1 MRRNFIYSAVCLGL
15 LSLTSCATI
24 FTGTTYKITFNSKPE
39 GAKVYYKGYEKCVTP
54 CSFNV
59 NRGLFDNR
67 NKIVE
72 LKKEGYVDKGIELD
86 TKFNT
91 VSILNVFAGLV
102 PWGIDVVTG
111 SVMKYDTKNYNVEL
125 EKKK

>member
-24 FTGTTYKITFNSKPE
+24 FTGTTDKITFNSKPE

-72 LKKEGYVDKGIELD
+72 LNTEKMEENNDKGIQ
-86 TKFNT
+86 T
-91 VSILNVFAGLV
+91 VGNWEKVAG
-102 PWGIDVVTG
+102 
-111 SVMKYDTKNYNVEL
+111 
-125 EKKK
+125 